1 MTLKIFLHTNKIDI
15 MKKLLLTAALA
26 AMLPAVMSA
35 QNSTDGG
42 ISPEMMSRISKGYT
56 GSATD
61 KALKNA
67 LAGTSINVLA
77 TNSEQSPV
85 VDDHFT
91 YRVATK
97 GITDQNLQ
105 ADAGFSRDLTS

>member
-1 MTLKIFLHTNKIDI
+1 

-35 QNSTDGG
+35 QNSPDGG
-42 ISPEMMSRISKGYT
+42 ISPEMMARISKGYT

-67 LAGTSINVLA
+67 LA
-77 TNSEQSPV
+77 
-85 VDDHFT
+85 
-91 YRVATK
+91 
-97 GITDQNLQ
+97 
-105 ADAGFSRDLTS
+105 

>member
-1 MTLKIFLHTNKIDI
+1 

-97 GITDQNLQ
+97 GITDQKSSGRCWLFTGLNVMR
-105 ADAGFSRDLTS
+105 AKMISE